1 MKIGL
6 VSPYD
11 YTYPGGVGDHIRYLA
26 VELRC
31 MGHTVKVI
39 APTQGGADDEVIEG
53 PDFYGI
59 GKAVRVRA
67 NGSTARITISPFAI
81 NRPVKAVLRAENFDV
96 IHLHEPLM
104 PQLPHAVLRHSTS
117 INVGTFHAFSDSSL
131 GYASFKP
138 YLNGYYRKLH
148 GRIAVSPAARA
159 FVQGYFHGRVVTIPN
174 GVETARFG
182 PHVVPFPQY
191 RDGRPTILF
200 FGRYNEPRKGFKY
213 LARALALVAAQYPD
227 VRLLVVGKGK
237 PRRYQRYFETHGL
250 GRNVEF
256 AGFASEEDK
265 PRYYRSADVFCS
277 PATGGE
283 SFGLVV
289 MEAMASG
296 TPVVATAIAGHM
308 GILTH
313 GREGLLVPPQSPQ
326 SLAVTLVRVLADGQL
341 RAAMGDGGQ
350 ETAARYSWAEV
361 SRRVVAQ
368 YERAAQLYRRVGL
381 VAR

>member
-1 MKIGL
+1 MKIAL

-11 YTYPGGVGDHIRYLA
+11 YTYPGGVGDHIRHLA
-26 VELRC
+26 VELRG
-31 MGHTVKVI
+31 MGNTVKVI
-39 APTQGGADDEVIEG
+39 APTQAGADDEVIEG

-59 GKAVRVRA
+59 GKAVKIPA

-104 PQLPHAVLRHSTS
+104 PQLPHVVLRHSTS
-117 INVGTFHAFSDSSL
+117 INVGTFHAFSDTNV

-138 YLNGYYRKLH
+138 YLNWYYRKLH
-148 GRIAVSPAARA
+148 SRIAVSPAARA

-174 GVETARFG
+174 GVETERFG
-182 PHVVPFPQY
+182 PHVAPLPQY

-213 LARALALVAAQYPD
+213 LARALMLVKQQFPE
-227 VRLLVVGKGK
+227 VRLLVVGKGR
-237 PRRYQRYFETHGL
+237 PRRYLRYFENHGL
-250 GRNVEF
+250 GDNVEF
-256 AGFASEEDK
+256 AGFASEDDK

-283 SFGLVV
+283 SFGLVL

-296 TPVVATAIAGHM
+296 TPAVATAIPGHM

-313 GREGLLVPPQSPQ
+313 GQEGLLVPPESAQA
-326 SLAVTLVRVLADGQL
+326 LALALVRLLADADL
-341 RAAMGDGGQ
+341 REAAARAGH
-350 ETAARYSWAEV
+350 ETASRYSWHEV
-361 SRRVVAQ
+361 SKRVFAQ
-368 YERAAQLYRRVGL
+368 YERAERLYRHIRL